1 MYARVLR
8 FTVDP
13 KRIEEGIEVY
23 TDGYVPEA
31 KQQKG
36 FLEAMLLGDR
46 ETGKGMTLSIW
57 ESEADAKA
65 TEQSGFLQQVIA
77 KFAGFFTEAPT
88 IEGFEIMVR
97 DLANVAEMQAILVE
111 HK

>member
-1 MYARVLR
+1 MYARILR
-8 FTVDP
+8 FRVDTE
-13 KRIEEGIEVY
+13 KIDQGIEIFE
-23 TDGYVPEA
+23 DGYVPEA

-36 FLEAMLLGDR
+36 FLEAILLGDR

-57 ESEADAKA
+57 QTEADAKE

-88 IEGFEIMVR
+88 VEGYEIMVR
-97 DLANVAEMQAILVE
+97 DLADIAELESLAA
-111 HK
+111 HRK